1 LLLRKSIRGFAIE
14 ETRLLDSIGTAQME
28 REIEKKVI
36 GFTKMHQN
44 RMAKETGVQS
54 SLSEDDIKG
63 YLKQV
68 IKEVQKSKVS
78 SD

>member
-1 LLLRKSIRGFAIE
+1 
-14 ETRLLDSIGTAQME
+14 ME

-36 GFTKMHQN
+36 GLTKMNQN
-44 RMAKETGVQS
+44 RMTKETGVLS

-68 IKEVQKSKVS
+68 IQEVRKSKVS

>member
-1 LLLRKSIRGFAIE
+1 
-14 ETRLLDSIGTAQME
+14 ME

-36 GFTKMHQN
+36 GLTKINQN
-44 RMAKETGVQS
+44 RMAKETGIQS

-68 IKEVQKSKVS
+68 IQEVQKQKTYPTN
-78 SD
+78 D

>member
-1 LLLRKSIRGFAIE
+1 MTE
-14 ETRLLDSIGTAQME
+14 
-28 REIEKKVI
+28 
-36 GFTKMHQN
+36 
-44 RMAKETGVQS
+44 ETGVQS

-68 IKEVQKSKVS
+68 IQEVRKSKVS